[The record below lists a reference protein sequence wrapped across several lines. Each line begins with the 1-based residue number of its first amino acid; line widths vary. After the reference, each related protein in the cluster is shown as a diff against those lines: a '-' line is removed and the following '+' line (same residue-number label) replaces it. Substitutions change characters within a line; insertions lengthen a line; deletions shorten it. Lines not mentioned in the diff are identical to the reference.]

1 MKKLIYLI
9 LFVVVSLLLF
19 VVVSS
24 FCIFTGK
31 RRISSFDDVRMS
43 VILGMP
49 ISWVVNNV
57 GAPANIVPTSNGKLY
72 IFRIRDEKECVH
84 AEDLRGFYVET
95 VGGRVVS
102 VCGVF
107 NGKQKFFVSR
117 AFCENLVK
125 TRESKKKISDSI
137 GSPAEIS
144 YMFADGKYL
153 EKWTFRWAGTKPPEC
168 PSPPTEIVFNFSLP
182 GSLMSVEYEIVNAKG
197 YSEGWIIK

>member
-1 MKKLIYLI
+1 MKTLIDH
-9 LFVVVSLLLF
+9 LLF
-19 VVVSS
+19 VFVSV
-24 FCIFTGK
+24 FCLFTEN
-31 RRISSFDDVRMS
+31 RRISSFDDVRMR

-49 ISWVVNNV
+49 MSWVIKNV

-72 IFRIRDEKECVH
+72 IFHIRPENEC
-84 AEDLRGFYVET
+84 ADPDDLRGVYVET

-107 NGKQKFFVSR
+107 NGKQNFFMSR

-125 TRESKKKISDSI
+125 NRKSKKKIVASI

-182 GSLMSVEYEIVNAKG
+182 GSLMSVEYEIVNEKG

>member
-1 MKKLIYLI
+1 MKTLIDLI
-9 LFVVVSLLLF
+9 LLVFVSV
-19 VVVSS
+19 
-24 FCIFTGK
+24 FCLFTGN
-31 RRISSFDDVRMS
+31 RRISSFDDVRMR

-57 GAPANIVPTSNGKLY
+57 GAPANIVPTSNSKLY

-95 VGGRVVS
+95 VGNRVVS

-125 TRESKKKISDSI
+125 KQESQKKIVDSI
-137 GSPAEIS
+137 GYPAEIS
-144 YMFADGKYL
+144 YMFSEGKDL
-153 EKWTFRWAGTKPPEC
+153 EKWTFRWAGTKNPEC
-168 PSPPTEIVFNFSLP
+168 PSPPTEIVFNFSLQN
-182 GSLMSVEYEIVNAKG
+182 SLMSVEYEIVNEKG
-197 YSEGWIIK
+197 NAGEGWIIR